1 MHTWEKILPYKG
13 KIYNGEWP
21 TIPEIFLMTLDQYP
35 NNECFTVFNPDKQS
49 FTYSEVYNE
58 IKRLSS
64 YLIEC
69 GVKKGEKVILN
80 GKNSIAWAI
89 AYLSVQFAGAVIV
102 PLDNQ
107 MHMDRVEKLSEYADG
122 VFVFA
127 DIDVMEKFNEDN
139 PWYKN
144 LKGKLTLKGHSNR
157 CPNIYDVVP
166 SKEYDRVI
174 VDENDLAAILF
185 TSGTTGNEKG
195 AMLTQKNIS
204 SDIYQAADFVGVNE
218 KDTLYALLPL
228 HHSYCCTAVLL
239 ESIKH
244 GSNCLFGHGIIV
256 SRMLAD
262 LKKGHVTVFM
272 GIPLLYNK
280 LLDGI
285 MKNVKAKGKFTYT
298 LVRTLMW
305 VNGTCKKY
313 LHISPLRGF
322 FNKKILSNLGMDYNK
337 VLICGAGPLAPTVFR
352 QYQQFGLD
360 FLQGYGLTETS
371 PIVTLNPPKHFK
383 VDSVGLVFP
392 LDEVIIADKDSQGI
406 GEIRVKGPNVCIGYY
421 KDEENTKALFDENG
435 YLKTG
440 DLGYLD
446 NENYVYIKGRSKNI
460 IVTEG
465 GKNIFPEE
473 IEDYFQ
479 TETDIAQIVIRGYQ
493 KAKGVP
499 CESVE
504 AVIYP
509 NPDVFKDKPKEEV
522 QNAIEAI
529 VKRVNVNLAA
539 YKKIEKITIVDHEME
554 MTTTKKIKRNKLD
567 V

>member
-1 MHTWEKILPYKG
+1 MHTWEKIQPYKG

-21 TIPEIFLMTLDQYP
+21 TIAEMFLITLEEFP
-35 NNECFTVFNPDKQS
+35 NNECFSFFNPNKIS
-49 FTYSEVYNE
+49 YTYKEVYAH
-58 IKRLSS
+58 IRRISS

-69 GVKKGEKVILN
+69 GVQKGDKVILN
-80 GKNSIAWAI
+80 GKNSIAWAL
-89 AYLSVQFAGAVIV
+89 AYLASQFAGAVIV

-107 MHMDRVEKLSEYADG
+107 MHIDRVETLSEYADG
-122 VFVFA
+122 VFIFA
-127 DIDVMEKFNEDN
+127 DFDVMEKLNKEN
-139 PWYKN
+139 PWFKN
-144 LKGKLTLKGHSNR
+144 LKGKATLKGHTDYCN
-157 CPNIYDVVP
+157 NIMDLVP
-166 SKEYDRVI
+166 SKEYERVI

-195 AMLTQKNIS
+195 AMLTQKNIV
-204 SDIYQAADFVGVNE
+204 SDVYQAADFVDVNE
-218 KDTLYALLPL
+218 TDTLYALLPL

-244 GSNCLFGHGIIV
+244 GANCLFGHGIIV
-256 SRMLAD
+256 SRMIAD

-280 LLDGI
+280 ILDGI
-285 MKNVKAKGKFTYT
+285 MKNIKAKGNFTYNM
-298 LVRTLMW
+298 VRTLMW
-305 VNGTCKKY
+305 INGTFKKY
-313 LHISPLRGF
+313 FHISPFRGF

-337 VLICGAGPLAPTVFR
+337 ILICGAGPLAPQVFR
-352 QYQQFGLD
+352 QYQQLGLD

-406 GEIRVKGPNVCIGYY
+406 GEIRVKGPNVCLGYY
-421 KDEENTKALFDENG
+421 KDKENTEALFDDDG

-446 NENYVYIKGRSKNI
+446 KENYVYIKGRSKNI

-479 TETDIAQIVIRGYQ
+479 TETDVAQIVIRGYQ
-493 KAKGVP
+493 KDKGVP

-509 NPDVFKDKPKEEV
+509 NPDTFKDKSKEDVEL
-522 QNAIEAI
+522 AIEAI
-529 VKRVNVNLAA
+529 VKRVNTNLTA